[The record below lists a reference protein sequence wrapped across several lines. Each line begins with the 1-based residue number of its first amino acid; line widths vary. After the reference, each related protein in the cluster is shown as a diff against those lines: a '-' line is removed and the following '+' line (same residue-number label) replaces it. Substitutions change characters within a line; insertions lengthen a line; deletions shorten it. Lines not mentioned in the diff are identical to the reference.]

1 MRNESNENIVPP
13 ALVRAT
19 ELLRDAPE
27 PSDLWRHRLLKA
39 VADHQIAVPQ
49 AHAPMRWSIR
59 PVAAIAAA
67 LLCVISGAAGAWLL
81 EGQRS
86 MPTDAPA
93 AAQMAAGAA
102 RVRFTLDAPSAH
114 TVALVGDFNA
124 WNPSGLQLRR
134 LGDGRT
140 WIVDVPLVPGRYSYS
155 FVVDGALAPDPK
167 APRASEDDF
176 GSPSSVVLVS
186 GS

>member
-1 MRNESNENIVPP
+1 MRDEPNGNVLSP
-13 ALVRAT
+13 ALMRAT
-19 ELLRDAPE
+19 ELLREAPD
-27 PSDLWRHRLLKA
+27 PGDLWRHRLLKA
-39 VADHQIAVPQ
+39 VADQPIVVPQ
-49 AHAPMRWSIR
+49 PQAATRWSMR
-59 PVAAIAAA
+59 PVAAVAAA
-67 LLCVISGAAGAWLL
+67 LLCVVSGAAGAWLL
-81 EGQRS
+81 LGERPVPTGTPAVGQVV
-86 MPTDAPA
+86 
-93 AAQMAAGAA
+93 AGAG
-102 RVRFTLDAPSAH
+102 RVRFTLDAPGAH

-124 WNPSGLQLRR
+124 WNPSGLQLHR

-167 APRASEDDF
+167 APRAAEDDF